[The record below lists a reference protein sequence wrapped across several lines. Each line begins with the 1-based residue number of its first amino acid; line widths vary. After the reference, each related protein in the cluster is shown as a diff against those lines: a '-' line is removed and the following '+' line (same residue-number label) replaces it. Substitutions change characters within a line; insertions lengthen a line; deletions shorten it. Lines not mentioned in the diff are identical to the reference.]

1 MQELKNLL
9 TLNSRFDKI
18 YMINLDIRVNLIYLE
33 YGRLALVAKQRKE
46 TYPYQTHTF
55 SVVFNWYVLA

>member
-33 YGRLALVAKQRKE
+33 YGRLALVAKQR
-46 TYPYQTHTF
+46 
-55 SVVFNWYVLA
+55 

>member
-18 YMINLDIRVNLIYLE
+18 YMFNLDIRVNLIYLE
-33 YGRLALVAKQRKE
+33 YGRLAQLGSSVKKHTPIKHTLLVW
-46 TYPYQTHTF
+46 F
-55 SVVFNWYVLA
+55 SIGMF